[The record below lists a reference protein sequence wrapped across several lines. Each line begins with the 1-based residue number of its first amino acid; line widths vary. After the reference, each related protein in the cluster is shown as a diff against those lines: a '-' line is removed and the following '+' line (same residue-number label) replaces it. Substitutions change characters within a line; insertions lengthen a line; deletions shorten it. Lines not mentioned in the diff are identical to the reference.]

1 MEKLVTVT
9 RPAPRIAALTIDR
22 PEKRNALSIQVRDEM
37 SDALNALG
45 ADDELSVA
53 IINSTGPVFCAG
65 FDLAEFEDESIQE
78 ELWASSDRW
87 HETLRSFP
95 LPLIASIQGPAHA
108 GGFDLATMC
117 DLRIAARSASFKRP
131 ELAWGVGLYSILAD
145 LVGGA
150 VAREL
155 SMTPREL
162 GAEEALDLHLLTRVV
177 DDDDLPA
184 ATMELARSVATCD
197 RGALRHAKAM
207 AIAFAKRPSDGDWG
221 W

>member
-1 MEKLVTVT
+1 MADLVSTT
-9 RPAPRIAALTIDR
+9 RPEADIARITIER
-22 PEKRNALSIQVRDEM
+22 PEKRNALSIRVRDQM
-37 SDALNALG
+37 SDALDAAA
-45 ADDELSVA
+45 ADDGISVVV
-53 IINSTGPVFCAG
+53 IDSTGPVFCAG

-155 SMTPREL
+155 SMSPREL
-162 GAEEALDLHLLTRVV
+162 SSEEALDLHLLTRVV
-177 DDDDLPA
+177 DDDDLRA
-184 ATMELARSVATCD
+184 ATLELARSVATCD
-197 RGALRHAKAM
+197 QGALRHAKAM